1 VPIFGWQGSRSVP
14 GCRCA
19 PLRGSVRR
27 GSSPWLLD
35 ATEVET
41 WARALSPEAQITLL
55 PEASHFF
62 HGRLHEVRDL
72 VEAFARQAYIE

>member
-1 VPIFGWQGSRSVP
+1 VDFTFELEPGQGFCP
-14 GCRCA
+14 E
-19 PLRGSVRR
+19 
-27 GSSPWLLD
+27 LD

>member
-1 VPIFGWQGSRSVP
+1 V
-14 GCRCA
+14 A
-19 PLRGSVRR
+19 PPVGRWDFADIAAPAC
-27 GSSPWLLD
+27 PWLLLQGTAD
-35 ATEVET
+35 ELLDPTEVEI

>member
-1 VPIFGWQGSRSVP
+1 
-14 GCRCA
+14 
-19 PLRGSVRR
+19 
-27 GSSPWLLD
+27 LLD

-55 PEASHFF
+55 PDASHFF